1 MADSLPPFTIF
12 LDFDGVLHP
21 APTRSKGE
29 EWCWL
34 PRIETMLICALNDPS
49 VQIVISSAWRIYHSV
64 DELKR
69 FVGPKI
75 AAKVIDCTP
84 CFEPSTREEECLT
97 WLEAN
102 GLAGTPWVAIDDLV
116 SDFKHHAAEHLV
128 AIDPMFGP
136 SLADLRRFIA
146 LQVRQHQRRMGQLV
160 QEPMARL
167 PSDFAPAVLIIDFDW
182 MLTEDGRTQ
191 RPDARLGL
199 EQLFERAQR
208 YFELRL
214 VAATSWLEAG
224 RTERIAQALP
234 GAMRAQ
240 LHPKMLHMGELLS
253 VKHLAHFFE
262 DEGLDEQPWAA
273 LVNGASLEAWPRQ
286 KSPVIELESP
296 AVIRK
301 RDSDRVLRALVDQ
314 AEQRHGDRF
323 PMRWW
328 IRPEKAE
335 ST

>member
-1 MADSLPPFTIF
+1 MADRTPFTIF

-21 APTRSKGE
+21 QPAHQDQAWS
-29 EWCWL
+29 WL
-34 PRIETMLICALNDPS
+34 PRIETMLACALDDPD

-84 CFEPSTREEECLT
+84 CFEPSTREEECLA
-97 WLEAN
+97 WLEAH
-102 GLAGTPWVAIDDLV
+102 GLADAPWIAIDDLAG
-116 SDFKHHAAEHLV
+116 DFKHHAAEHLV

-136 SLADLRRFIA
+136 SLADMRRFIA
-146 LQVRQHQRRMGQLV
+146 LQVRQLQRRMGHTL

-167 PSDFAPAVLIIDFDW
+167 PSNFAPAVLLIDFDW
-182 MLTEDGRTQ
+182 MLTEDGRTL

-199 EQLFERAQR
+199 EQFFERAQR

-214 VAATSWLEAG
+214 VAASSWLEAG
-224 RTERIAQALP
+224 RIERIAQALP
-234 GAMRAQ
+234 SAMRAQ

-253 VKHLAHFFE
+253 VKYLAHFLQ

-286 KSPVIELESP
+286 TSPVIELESP

-301 RDSDRVLRALVDQ
+301 RDSDRVLRALTEQ
-314 AEQRHGDRF
+314 AEQLYRDRL

-328 IRPEKAE
+328 IRPKDE
-335 ST
+335 TT

>member
-1 MADSLPPFTIF
+1 
-12 LDFDGVLHP
+12 
-21 APTRSKGE
+21 
-29 EWCWL
+29 
-34 PRIETMLICALNDPS
+34 
-49 VQIVISSAWRIYHSV
+49 
-64 DELKR
+64 LKSY
-69 FVGPKI
+69 VGPKI

-84 CFEPSTREEECLT
+84 CFEPSTREEECLA
-97 WLEAN
+97 WLEAH
-102 GLAGTPWVAIDDLV
+102 GLADAPWIAIDDLA
-116 SDFKHHAAEHLV
+116 SDFKHYAAEHLV

-136 SLADLRRFIA
+136 SLADFRRFIA
-146 LQVRQHQRRMGQLV
+146 LQVRQHQRRMGHTL

-182 MLTEDGRTQ
+182 MLTEDGRTL

-199 EQLFERAQR
+199 EQFFERARR
-208 YFELRL
+208 YFDLRL
-214 VAATSWLEAG
+214 VAASSWLEA
-224 RTERIAQALP
+224 ERSEHIAQALP

-240 LHPKMLHMGELLS
+240 LHQKLLPLAELLS
-253 VKHLAHFFE
+253 VKHLAHFLQ

-335 ST
+335 TT